1 MLRKTQQRML
11 RTWSSRRLRYRSAN
25 RTDGAMQSSAQT
37 HQQPRRP
44 APPVRSD
51 RSRLCQSRSDCQPCI
66 HALGLRKRP
75 VGAAD
80 ERCDHCSTGPTWR
93 PLCCQGHHPAG
104 CVGGAVACSTD
115 WLTRGDDLLRCNNA
129 SSALGWPN
137 ARIETRLTRQHY
149 IFTEIYMWLFDS
161 QSNFTMNTMNCLQ
174 LGLWNSQSRCERVM
188 KILTPRS
195 TPEIQWTTEGIS
207 TGVQWG
213 AI

>member
-1 MLRKTQQRML
+1 MPQTQSQPLQIVLQTEKDIFKKSFMQNKLYKCVQQKLQLVYNKMCRKRSYFECRFNCHILKAYFIQTDVQNRSGCWPIHCYFLLHCYYTVHCRVCTVGIFSSSLHVLLLVLRKTQQRML

-80 ERCDHCSTGPTWR
+80 ERCDHCSTGPT
-93 PLCCQGHHPAG
+93 
-104 CVGGAVACSTD
+104 
-115 WLTRGDDLLRCNNA
+115 
-129 SSALGWPN
+129 
-137 ARIETRLTRQHY
+137 
-149 IFTEIYMWLFDS
+149 
-161 QSNFTMNTMNCLQ
+161 
-174 LGLWNSQSRCERVM
+174 
-188 KILTPRS
+188 
-195 TPEIQWTTEGIS
+195 
-207 TGVQWG
+207 
-213 AI
+213 